1 MIAKGDV
8 GKGNVSWKNGNG
20 TVFVNYSMQGYLFYG
35 IKQKMWIMTQ
45 PTNQDIYTDGE
56 RSVSLDTYVK
66 EIAHQP
72 LVSKN
77 EEIELAKRIR
87 QGDKA
92 ALDKLVVSN
101 LRFVVSIARQ
111 YKNYGLS
118 LEDLINE
125 GNLGLIEAAYRFDET
140 KGYKFISY
148 AVWWIRQSILQA
160 LAETNRMIRIPL
172 NRIGDLSKINAIFYS
187 LEQKYGREPT
197 EEELGEALN
206 MSPQKVK
213 EAMAY
218 NYRNVSIDTPIE
230 TEEDDE
236 EMTLLDQIENKNAE
250 KPTKYLSNEDLKV
263 ELEQTL
269 ACLPEKEAE
278 VLRLYY
284 GINMKESVA
293 LTDIAQQ
300 LDLTEERIRQL
311 RASGLRRITKL
322 AKMDTL
328 RTYLS

>member
-1 MIAKGDV
+1 
-8 GKGNVSWKNGNG
+8 
-20 TVFVNYSMQGYLFYG
+20 
-35 IKQKMWIMTQ
+35 MTQ
-45 PTNQDIYTDGE
+45 ATNQEIYTEGE
-56 RSVSLDTYVK
+56 RSVALDAYVK

-72 LVSKN
+72 LVSKQD
-77 EEIELAKRIR
+77 EVELAKRIR
-87 QGDKA
+87 EGDKA

-111 YKNYGLS
+111 YRNYGLS

-140 KGYKFISY
+140 KGNKFISY

-172 NRIGDLSKINAIFYS
+172 NRIGDLSKINAIFYT
-187 LEQKYGREPT
+187 LEQRYGREPT
-197 EEELGEALN
+197 QEELGKALN

-213 EAMAY
+213 EALAY

-236 EMTLLDQIENKNAE
+236 EMTLLDQIENNNAE
-250 KPTKYLSNEDLKV
+250 KPTKHLSNEDLKV

-293 LTDIAQQ
+293 LTDIAHQ
-300 LDLTEERIRQL
+300 LNLTEERIRQL

-322 AKMDTL
+322 SKMDTL